1 MKKSCGHLLNT
12 YNSKPTLS
20 TTKKMKKI
28 IQTLLVTVPLL
39 FCSCSSKDEAV
50 PPPPDVTVYQTQAQ
64 DIPIYRE
71 YVGQLFGFK
80 DIAIQARVEGFLEGI
95 HFDEG
100 SRIKEGM
107 LLYTLE
113 SQPFEANVS
122 AMMSGVAEAQTMLAK
137 TKSDLARI
145 RPLAEQKAVSESELD
160 SAVARHD
167 ASIASLE
174 AARANLRVAKIQ
186 LSYTTIHSPIDG
198 IIGKTKAKVGDFV
211 GRSPAVTVL
220 NTVSQINTVLVQAFI
235 TEDEY
240 LEFTRYSL
248 AKQEA
253 LNQEPEEKDLDLQLI
268 LSDGSVYEHKG
279 TFDFINREVDP
290 TAGSMLIQAS
300 FPNPEK
306 MLRPGQFAKLK
317 VRITVMKDGILI
329 PQRCVMELQ
338 GLHSVYTVDASN
350 KVQKQDIKTGPKIG
364 QFWLVTEGLQPGE
377 SVIYEGLQKVQ
388 ADVTVNPIV
397 QEIK

>member
-1 MKKSCGHLLNT
+1 M
-12 YNSKPTLS
+12 
-20 TTKKMKKI
+20 
-28 IQTLLVTVPLL
+28 TVPLL
-39 FCSCSSKDEAV
+39 FCSCSSKDEAA
-50 PPPPDVTVYQTQAQ
+50 PPPPDVTVYQTKAQ
-64 DIPIYRE
+64 EVPIYRE

-167 ASIASLE
+167 ASIASLD
-174 AARANLRVAKIQ
+174 AARANLRAAKIQ
-186 LSYTTIHSPIDG
+186 LSYTTIHSPIGG

-240 LEFTRYSL
+240 LEFARYSL
-248 AKQEA
+248 AQKER
-253 LNQEPEEKDLDLQLI
+253 LNQEPEETDLDLQLI

-317 VRITVMKDGILI
+317 VRITVMKDGILV

-364 QFWLVTEGLQPGE
+364 RFWLVTEGLQPGE

-388 ADVTVNPIV
+388 ADVTVNPTV

>member
-1 MKKSCGHLLNT
+1 L
-12 YNSKPTLS
+12 
-20 TTKKMKKI
+20 I
-28 IQTLLVTVPLL
+28 TVPL
-39 FCSCSSKDEAV
+39 CCACSKDEAI

-64 DIPIYRE
+64 EVPIYRE

-80 DIAIQARVEGFLEGI
+80 DIAIQARVEGFLEGV
-95 HFDEG
+95 HFEEG
-100 SRIKEGM
+100 SWIKEDI

-137 TKSDLARI
+137 AESDLARI
-145 RPLAEQKAVSESELD
+145 RPLAEQKAVSESDLD
-160 SAVARHD
+160 SAVARHE
-167 ASIASLE
+167 ASIASLD
-174 AARANLRVAKIQ
+174 AARANLRAAKIQ
-186 LSYTTIHSPIDG
+186 LSYTKIHSPIDG
-198 IIGKTKAKVGDFV
+198 IIGKTQAKVGDFV
-211 GRSPAVTVL
+211 GRAPAVTVL
-220 NTVSQINTVLVQAFI
+220 NTVSQIDTVLVQAFI

-240 LEFTRYSL
+240 LEFARYAL
-248 AKQEA
+248 AKQER

-279 TFDFINREVDP
+279 IFGFINREVDP

-317 VRITVMKDGILI
+317 ARITVIQDGILI

-338 GLHSVYTVDASN
+338 GLHSVYVVDETN
-350 KVQKQDIKTGPKIG
+350 TIQKKDVTTGPKIR
-364 QFWLVTEGLQPGE
+364 QFWLITEGLKAGE
-377 SVIYEGLQKVQ
+377 HVIYEGLQKAQ
-388 ADVTVNPIV
+388 AGLTVNPTV
-397 QEIK
+397 QEIE